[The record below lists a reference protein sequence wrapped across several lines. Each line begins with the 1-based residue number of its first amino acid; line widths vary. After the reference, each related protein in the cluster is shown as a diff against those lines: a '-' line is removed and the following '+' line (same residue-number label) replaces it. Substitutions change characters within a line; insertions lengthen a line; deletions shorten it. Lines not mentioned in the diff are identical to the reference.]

1 MSGAGPVP
9 PRTLPERSLGIDAG
23 ASLVKL
29 VYAGST
35 APVQRSFA
43 AREREAVLSYAL
55 GAGAEVIGVTGGGAR
70 SLAAQLPGARSLPE
84 FEAWAAGAPLL
95 ARLAGIELPEAYL
108 LVSLG
113 TGVSVSLVRGGRGV
127 RVGGTALGGGSLLG
141 LGRLLLGTSDFTRL
155 VELARRGDRRRVDL
169 SVGDLYAEGDAPL
182 PPDVPA
188 SHFAKLD
195 STAPE
200 DVAAAL
206 IGAIGHNLGLI
217 CGQLAL
223 SHGARAVLYCGSALD
238 QNEPLREVL
247 AWQTGAYGPAVHF
260 PEHGAYCG
268 ALGAALLAAA

>member
-1 MSGAGPVP
+1 M
-9 PRTLPERSLGIDAG
+9 DAG

-29 VYAGST
+29 VHAAST
-35 APVQRSFA
+35 GLVERSFA
-43 AREREAVLSYAL
+43 AHELDAVLRHAL
-55 GAGAEVIGVTGGGAR
+55 EVRARVTGVTGGRAR
-70 SLAAQLPGARSLPE
+70 GLAEHLPGARILPE
-84 FEAWAAGAPLL
+84 FEAWVAGAPLVAEL
-95 ARLAGIELPEAYL
+95 ADIELPAAYL
-108 LVSLG
+108 LVSVG
-113 TGVSVSLVRGGRGV
+113 TGVSVSLVRGQDGV
-127 RVGGTALGGGSLLG
+127 RVGGTALGGGSLVG
-141 LGRLLLGTSDFTRL
+141 LGRLLLGTSDFARI

-169 SVGDLYAEGDAPL
+169 SVGDLYGPGDAPL
-182 PPDVPA
+182 PPEVPA

-223 SHGARAVLYCGSALD
+223 SHKANAVLYCGSALTG
-238 QNEPLREVL
+238 NELLREVL
-247 AWQTGAYGPAVHF
+247 AWQTGAYGPTVHF